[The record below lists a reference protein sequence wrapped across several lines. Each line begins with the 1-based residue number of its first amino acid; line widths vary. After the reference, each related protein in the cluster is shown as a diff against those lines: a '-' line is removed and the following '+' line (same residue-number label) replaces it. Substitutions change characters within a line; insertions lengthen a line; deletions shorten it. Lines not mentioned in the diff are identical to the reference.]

1 MLEGIPVFLEDLF
14 FMHVPDNYL
23 SPSTCAVFGAV
34 MIPVW
39 AIAVKKIKKELSLQ
53 KLPILG
59 VFSAFTFLLMMLNI
73 PLPGGT
79 SGHAVGATL
88 VAILIG
94 PFAACVSISVALFVQ
109 AVFFGDGGILAFG
122 VNSFNMAFIMPFA
135 GYYIYRLLRNLIG
148 NSPKSNLVSVF
159 IASYIS
165 INIAAFIA
173 AIEFGVQPLLFK
185 DALGLPLYA
194 PYPLGISMPAML
206 IPHLLVAGFLE
217 AIVATG
223 VYSYINKLNPE
234 IVYGN
239 RPSKLNPVYAMLVFM
254 VVLSP
259 LGLLA
264 SGTAWGEWSNNEL
277 RRMLGYIPSG
287 IANGFSFKTM
297 MPSYSIPSLNNG
309 PLTYVICA
317 MLGVS
322 VILISF
328 KLITSYIRK

>member
-1 MLEGIPVFLEDLF
+1 
-14 FMHVPDNYL
+14 MHVPDNYL
-23 SPSTCAVFGAV
+23 SPSTCAVFGSV

-39 AIAVKKIKKELSLQ
+39 AVAVKKIKKELSLQ

-59 VFSAFTFLLMMLNI
+59 VFSAFSFLLMMFNV

-148 NSPKSNLVSVF
+148 TSPKGNLISVF

-165 INIAAFIA
+165 INVAAFIA
-173 AIEFGVQPLLFK
+173 SIQFGLQPLLFT
-185 DALGLPLYA
+185 DVLGLPLYA
-194 PYPLGISMPAML
+194 PYPIGISVPAMM
-206 IPHLLVAGFLE
+206 IPHLLVTGFIE
-217 AIVATG
+217 AIIAAG
-223 VYSYINKLNPE
+223 VYSYVNKFNPE

-239 RPSKLNPVYAMLVFM
+239 RPSRLRPVYAMLVLM
-254 VVLSP
+254 AVLSP

-264 SGTAWGEWSNNEL
+264 SGTAWGEWSNSEL

-287 IANGFSFKTM
+287 ITSGFSFKAIL
-297 MPSYSIPSLNNG
+297 PSYTIPSLNNG

-328 KLITSYIRK
+328 KLVTSYIRK